1 MDRAT
6 ASPKEAG
13 EKESLLWA
21 LGERVKELTA
31 LHGVARLLQDG
42 KKAAASV
49 LAETCA
55 LLPPA
60 WQYPEITAARIS
72 VGRIE
77 AATPNFRRTE
87 WRQSASFPA
96 GGAVAGRID
105 VVYLEEKPESFEG
118 PFLREE
124 RSLIQSV
131 AQMLASYFER
141 RAAEEK
147 LRESYVHLEQQV
159 RERTA
164 DLERANQA
172 LRDENAERRRAE
184 EELRRS
190 QARLRRLT
198 SELALAG
205 ERERRAIASDLHDHI
220 GQALAV
226 VRSRLWEMR
235 GNAVFSGMEQSLEE
249 TLTLLDQTIQ
259 STRTLTFEI
268 SPPVLYDLGLEAAL
282 QWLCQQFR
290 NKHGLPA
297 TLTSEWAG
305 PAPPQDIQITVF
317 RSVQELLLNAAKHA
331 RASSVSV
338 RLAVANGMLRVEVR
352 DDGQGFDMSREE
364 AAAVDSE
371 KFGLASIRE
380 RLKAQGGA
388 MEVRSSPGCGASVV
402 LLAPLAGSARPE
414 GES

>member
-6 ASPKEAG
+6 GPPKESQ

-21 LGERVKELTA
+21 LGERIKELTA
-31 LHGVARLLQDG
+31 LHEVARLLQDG
-42 KKAAASV
+42 HRAPALI
-49 LAETCA
+49 LAEACA

-72 VGRIE
+72 AGDIE
-77 AATPNFRRTE
+77 AATPDFRLTE
-87 WRQSASFPA
+87 WRQSASFSA
-96 GGAVAGRID
+96 GGRAKGRID
-105 VVYLEEKPESFEG
+105 VVYLQERPESVEG
-118 PFLREE
+118 PFLGEE
-124 RSLIQSV
+124 RDLIQSV

-147 LRESYVHLEQQV
+147 VRDAYVHLERQV

-172 LRDENAERRRAE
+172 LRAENAERRRAE
-184 EELRRS
+184 DELQRS

-220 GQALAV
+220 GQALTV
-226 VRSRLWEMR
+226 VRSRLWQMR
-235 GNAVFSGMEQSLEE
+235 GNAVFSGMEQGLEE

-290 NKHGLPA
+290 KKHHLPA
-297 TLTSEWAG
+297 RMTSDWSG
-305 PAPPQDIQITVF
+305 PSLPQDVQITVY
-317 RSVQELLLNAAKHA
+317 RSVQELLMNAAKHA
-331 RASSVSV
+331 HASSVDV
-338 RLAVANGMLRVEVR
+338 HLACGDGVLRVEVR
-352 DDGQGFDMSREE
+352 DDGRGFDVSAEE
-364 AAAVDSE
+364 ASAVDSE
-371 KFGLASIRE
+371 KFGLTSIRE

-388 MEVRSSPGCGASVV
+388 MEIRSSPGCGASVV
-402 LLAPLAGSARPE
+402 LLAPLAESLPPE
-414 GES
+414 DGV